1 MHPGRK
7 RITPHM
13 NPIAA
18 FSLSTRMAIAAALWR
33 SRGRGCGPTE
43 FFGAPILCGFDRVL
57 EGFWDLGSLA
67 TRAIQ
72 EAQQPLNEDHTG
84 REPFRHASNTQYS
97 CCKQL
102 MNECFLSVL
111 ILSPRLYST
120 PLDSRCYGSDPITEK
135 LKYAETVR

>member
-1 MHPGRK
+1 
-7 RITPHM
+7 
-13 NPIAA
+13 
-18 FSLSTRMAIAAALWR
+18 MAIAAALWR

-84 REPFRHASNTQYS
+84 RETLPS
-97 CCKQL
+97 CKQYTV
-102 MNECFLSVL
+102 FLL
-111 ILSPRLYST
+111 QTIDERMLSERLNI
-120 PLDSRCYGSDPITEK
+120 IT
-135 LKYAETVR
+135 